1 MAEYYFDI
9 ETYSPQERPDP
20 SKDKIITIQFQRL
33 STQDGKPEGDLQILT
48 EWECGSEKELLDRF
62 RRVFITGSDFDF
74 IPVGMNL
81 YGFDL
86 VVLLSRLNY
95 YFSLNLGFDFYRN
108 RPVIDIKPTLVM
120 MNEGRFKGYQDLLG
134 KTVSGS
140 IIKTWYESKDYSKI
154 IDYIKA
160 ETTNFIKK
168 YQLLKSEIRKVKLS

>member
-1 MAEYYFDI
+1 M
-9 ETYSPQERPDP
+9 
-20 SKDKIITIQFQRL
+20 
-33 STQDGKPEGDLQILT
+33 
-48 EWECGSEKELLDRF
+48 LDRF
-62 RRVFITGSDFDF
+62 RHVFITGSDFDF

-86 VVLLSRLNY
+86 VALLSRLNY

-140 IIKTWYESKDYSKI
+140 IIKTWYEAKDYPKI
-154 IDYIKA
+154 IDYIKE

-168 YQLLKSEIRKVKLS
+168 YQL